1 MLKVYV
7 ETLGEY
13 IEISE
18 EGKFELPSRSYTSA
32 ELKKIAREINRASR
46 KFDWGDLNED

>member
-13 IEISE
+13 VEVSE
-18 EGKFELPSRSYTSA
+18 EGKFELPSKSYTSV

-46 KFDWGDLNED
+46 KFDWGEFDED